1 MDRTGTDPHN
11 NPVAPPVEQ
20 KVHKKKQVAPS
31 RTVLNTKA
39 LTSLQTFALEHR
51 HFARL
56 GKKKRTNYMKYGAP
70 DDYLEH
76 LGEFA
81 DNLNKNQIDITPEF
95 RQKCIKKRSR
105 LFKAASTQARKV
117 KQFLRS
123 PAGAGVCHM
132 LAREAVT
139 WMDQANTSTTHR
151 K

>member
-1 MDRTGTDPHN
+1 MDRTGTEPHSD
-11 NPVAPPVEQ
+11 PVAPPVEQ
-20 KVHKKKQVAPS
+20 KVPKKKQVVPS
-31 RTVLNTKA
+31 RTLLSTKA
-39 LTSLQTFALEHR
+39 LQSLQKFAREHR
-51 HFARL
+51 HFAQL

-81 DNLNKNQIDITPEF
+81 DNLNKDQIAITPEF

-105 LFKAASTQARKV
+105 LYRAASTQARKV
-117 KQFLRS
+117 KKFLRS

-139 WMDQANTSTTHR
+139 WMDQANTSTTH
-151 K
+151 KK